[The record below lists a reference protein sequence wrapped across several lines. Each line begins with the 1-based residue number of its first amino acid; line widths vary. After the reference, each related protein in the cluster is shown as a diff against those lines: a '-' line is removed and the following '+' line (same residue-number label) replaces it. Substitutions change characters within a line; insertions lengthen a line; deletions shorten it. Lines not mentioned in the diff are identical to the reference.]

1 MNVLVVG
8 GGGREHTLVWKI
20 DQSPK
25 VSKIYCAPGNGGIS
39 DFAECVDIEAT
50 DINGIADFAKEKGID
65 LVVVAPDDPLAMGMV
80 DELNKRGIRAFGPN
94 KRAAILE
101 GSKVFSKNFMKK
113 YNIPTAEFQIFDNRE
128 DANSFLQDCN
138 YPIVVKA
145 DGLAL
150 GKGVIIAKDFS
161 EAKRAV
167 DACMV
172 NKAFGK
178 SGERIVIEEFLEGPE
193 VSVLCFTDGTTIVP
207 MPSAQDHKK
216 VYDGDRGPN
225 TGGMGAFSPSPYYNQ
240 EVETFCMENIFIP
253 TMEAMKMED
262 RLFKGVLYFGLM
274 LTDRGPK
281 VLEYNARFGDPETQ
295 VLLPLLET
303 DIVDIFEAI
312 IDERLDEIDIVWKQ
326 DKATLCVILASG
338 GYPKSYKKGYE
349 IHGIEATK
357 KDIDVFIFHSGT
369 KKENGSYYTDGGRV
383 IGITAIAQDLDS
395 AYKTV
400 YSHIEDIDFKD
411 MHYRRDIG
419 KKV

>member
-1 MNVLVVG
+1 
-8 GGGREHTLVWKI
+8 
-20 DQSPK
+20 
-25 VSKIYCAPGNGGIS
+25 
-39 DFAECVDIEAT
+39 
-50 DINGIADFAKEKGID
+50 
-65 LVVVAPDDPLAMGMV
+65 DDPLAMGMV

-128 DANSFLQDCN
+128 DANSYLQDCN

-216 VYDGDRGPN
+216 VYDGD
-225 TGGMGAFSPSPYYNQ
+225 
-240 EVETFCMENIFIP
+240 
-253 TMEAMKMED
+253 
-262 RLFKGVLYFGLM
+262 
-274 LTDRGPK
+274 
-281 VLEYNARFGDPETQ
+281 
-295 VLLPLLET
+295 
-303 DIVDIFEAI
+303 
-312 IDERLDEIDIVWKQ
+312 
-326 DKATLCVILASG
+326 
-338 GYPKSYKKGYE
+338 
-349 IHGIEATK
+349 
-357 KDIDVFIFHSGT
+357 
-369 KKENGSYYTDGGRV
+369 
-383 IGITAIAQDLDS
+383 
-395 AYKTV
+395 
-400 YSHIEDIDFKD
+400 
-411 MHYRRDIG
+411 
-419 KKV
+419 